1 MHFAQKNLHTG
12 WIRLQN
18 GYYLPITSD
27 DGSITFLKKVSTSI
41 HSSNTEKRKLGSS
54 TPLFRPE
61 IKISTSGSTTKKLA
75 DNIKNGAS
83 IAALLE
89 DKLTI
94 DPPVTYEKTSISPKS
109 NGKNGASELQKESV
123 RPAVHMDAMAFGMGC
138 CCLQITFQAKDV
150 DESRFMYDQ
159 LAVVAP
165 IMMALTASTP
175 VMKGRLLDTD
185 CRWGVISESV
195 DDRTMTERGCLSQ
208 DGVDDDLAGRGK
220 RRVYKSR
227 YDCISAYIYQGV
239 DQPGNRAMEN
249 RVLNMYNDIPI
260 EIDESTYSVVR
271 DAGID
276 PALAQHVA
284 HLFIRDP

>member
-1 MHFAQKNLHTG
+1 M
-12 WIRLQN
+12 
-18 GYYLPITSD
+18 
-27 DGSITFLKKVSTSI
+27 KKVSTSI
-41 HSSNTEKRKLGSS
+41 HSSNTEKRKLGSN

-61 IKISTSGSTTKKLA
+61 RKYPSSGSADYHDIEDSKKEP
-75 DNIKNGAS
+75 S
-83 IAALLE
+83 IAELLE
-89 DKLTI
+89 DKLSIEPPPLANGVAVTKTI
-94 DPPVTYEKTSISPKS
+94 NR
-109 NGKNGASELQKESV
+109 NGTSELQKENA

-175 VMKGRLLDTD
+175 VTKGRLLDTD
-185 CRWGVISESV
+185 CRWGIISESV
-195 DDRTMTERGCLSQ
+195 DDRTLTERGNLSHG
-208 DGVDDDLAGRGK
+208 GVDEALAGNGK

-239 DQPGNRAMEN
+239 DQPGNSAMEN

-260 EIDESTYSVVR
+260 EIDESSYSILR
-271 DAGID
+271 DAGVD